1 VSTATDQRP
10 PAPANTRS
18 LGSGRPSGSGAANR
32 RMRWL
37 DDSVGPGVLRALGA
51 VRRRRVR
58 PANPRRIGVM
68 KTVGI
73 GDMVL
78 ASSVVCDLQAAF
90 PAAEVVVL
98 CGPDNVGLARVI
110 PGVQAVALQTARP
123 WAVIPVLR
131 RLSLDMLIDL
141 GQWTRLEAIYAALS
155 GARWTAGFDTP
166 GYARGPA
173 YDATVVHSAQCSELE
188 NYRAL
193 VRAAGIAAGA
203 EPSFA
208 GRGTATPPVDGRFVV
223 FHPWPG
229 GFRSELREWSEER
242 WRELAARLAERD
254 VAVVVTGGPG
264 DMARS
269 EAFAASC
276 ESLATPVVSVAG
288 RYDLDALIDVLRA
301 ATCVVSV
308 NTGLMHLAAAT
319 GVPTLG
325 LNGPTASTRWGA
337 TGPQAVNVD
346 SDLPGC
352 GFLNLGFE
360 YAGER
365 EDCMDGISVQRV
377 AELLLE
383 RLDG

>member
-1 VSTATDQRP
+1 MDFV
-10 PAPANTRS
+10 PAAEKTRMTS
-18 LGSGRPSGSGAANR
+18 RRASGRPSGTGAANR
-32 RMRWL
+32 RMRRL
-37 DDSVGPGVLRALGA
+37 DESVGPHVLRALGA
-51 VRRRRVR
+51 MRRRRAR
-58 PANPRRIGVM
+58 PADPRRIGVM

-78 ASSVVCDLQAAF
+78 ASAVVGDLQAAF
-90 PAAEVVVL
+90 PAAEIVVL
-98 CGPDNVGLARVI
+98 SGPDNAGLARAI
-110 PGVQAVALQTARP
+110 PGVRAIALPTARP
-123 WAVIPVLR
+123 WAAIPVLR
-131 RLSLDMLIDL
+131 RQSLDMLIDL

-173 YDATVVHSAQCSELE
+173 YDATVVHSAQRSELE

-193 VRAAGIAAGA
+193 VRAADIVAGA

-223 FHPWPG
+223 FHLWPG
-229 GFRSELREWSEER
+229 GFRSELREWPQDH
-242 WRELAARLAERD
+242 WRQLAARLAERE
-254 VAVVVTGGPG
+254 VTVVVTGGPG
-264 DMARS
+264 DVARS

-276 ESLATPVVSVAG
+276 APLATRVVSAAG

-301 ATCVVSV
+301 ADCVVSV

-319 GVPTLG
+319 GVPTFG
-325 LNGPTASTRWGA
+325 LNGPTASARWGA
-337 TGPQAVNVD
+337 CGPQAVNVD

-360 YAGER
+360 YAGAR
-365 EDCMDGISVQRV
+365 EDCMEGISVQRV
-377 AELLLE
+377 AELVLG
-383 RLDG
+383 RIDG